1 MALLRC
7 DFCGEPFSDHIEHWT
22 KGNLVFCSK
31 NCLDSYVEKHS
42 VCCEE
47 CGGQVLKSSS
57 IYRGGHYFCSEICYD
72 KWQFKQ
78 WQKNEEKEAH
88 EEALRINA
96 NAADYKRKVAAEEEK
111 KQAELSKLK
120 EGCIEIDGGLYSPD
134 KLTFMGCSKLTR
146 SINILD
152 SVVEIYEEAFRD
164 CKKLESVHIPA
175 SVKTIGKKAFMGCT
189 ALSSVTFEEGLEEIG
204 YESFKDCESLSSI
217 TLPASLKQIANG
229 EKKLIPV
236 GMSENSRGIGYE
248 YHGAFIGCSGLEK
261 VTLLGKN
268 TKIGDF
274 AFYEDDSLKTIQGEL
289 INIGRSAFEG
299 CKSLADISL
308 PEGCKLGVL
317 SLSRT
322 GITSISIPKKLTWV
336 TGRCDFSYD
345 FGFGNSYDGRFDAND
360 SNGAFYECSK
370 LTSVKLAEGV
380 TLLGPDAFH
389 SCGNI
394 TSVELPSSLKVI
406 DDGAFYK
413 SGIKEI
419 AFPENLEKIGE
430 KAFCKSKITSISFPS
445 TIKEIAPV
453 AFAKCSE
460 LQSVTIPC
468 SIKTIA
474 HHAFSDCEKLE
485 SVILEEGVEEIEEE
499 SFKRCTALNS
509 VNSPKSLK
517 KIADNAFYD
526 TPNLKKIPTVGG
538 GYKSSSS
545 SSDSSSSSGRASA
558 SSILNRGFWANWSN
572 PKKIGFI
579 ILNLC
584 TYFIPL
590 ILLLICRKI
599 PFKTLWQ
606 KKWFKIATAA
616 VGAILVFCIA
626 NNAIQNHKSQKA
638 YERSFEKW
646 RIYEGDKKPFTN
658 ASRRFELSESEL
670 RRIEIRSLSDDD
682 LKSKIDSLTKN
693 HENNPKKFIPLDKE
707 LKSWFTENFEGLF
720 PADSEATVW
729 IRITDE
735 EGEIL
740 KSKGTRHTISSDE
753 GVFSFTTT
761 NDGKI
766 KNITD
771 KTGCGLYNPLRK

>member
-57 IYRGGHYFCSEICYD
+57 IYRDGHYFCSEICYD
-72 KWQFKQ
+72 RWQFKQ

-134 KLTFMGCSKLTR
+134 RLTFMGCSKLTR

-236 GMSENSRGIGYE
+236 GMGENSRGIGYE
-248 YHGAFIGCSGLEK
+248 YHGAFIGCSSLEK

-274 AFYEDDSLKTIQGEL
+274 AFYEDNALETVEGEL

-299 CKSLADISL
+299 CKSLANISL

-370 LTSVKLAEGV
+370 LTSVKLGEGV

-430 KAFCKSKITSISFPS
+430 KAFCKSKITSISFPNS
-445 TIKEIAPV
+445 IKEIAPV

-499 SFKRCTALNS
+499 SFKWCKALNS
-509 VNSPKSLK
+509 VTSPKSLK
-517 KIADNAFYD
+517 KIADDAFYD

-538 GYKSSSS
+538 GYKSS
-545 SSDSSSSSGRASA
+545 DSSSSSGRTSA

-579 ILNLC
+579 ILNLF

-590 ILLLICRKI
+590 ILVLICRKV
-599 PFKTLWQ
+599 PFKVLWQ

-616 VGAILVFCIA
+616 VGAVLVICIA

-658 ASRRFELSESEL
+658 ASRRFALSESGL
-670 RRIEIRSLSDDD
+670 RQIEMRSLSDDD

-707 LKSWFTENFEGLF
+707 LKSWLTENFEGLF
-720 PADSEATVW
+720 PADSVATVW
-729 IRITDE
+729 IRITDK

-740 KSKGTRHTISSDE
+740 KSKSTRHTISEDE
-753 GVFSFTTT
+753 GVLSFTTT